1 MFSDLSLKSPFA
13 KYSVSSSATLLVCK
27 AWLRVATPLL
37 YSVVVIRSKAQCRA
51 LGDALQKNP
60 DLGRF
65 IKKLRAEGGFGAHMQ
80 HILKFA
86 PNITDLFVSLQ
97 IPSSDSCAGL
107 VAGLPLINPTRLI
120 IFDDPDNLWKNKA
133 ALQLMAA
140 LQGCRTKW
148 TNTNTLLLPY
158 RIIPFARESFVLAV
172 CAFPGIKTVSFPIF
186 FPDTVIRE
194 IAAIPTIEA
203 IEIRF
208 KPRKSVPLPTPADM
222 RVNSLLRWAED
233 SDAPSRKRV
242 YKLSARLP
250 ADPTFRPLM
259 AIPQP
264 IADKIWSRILFFAM
278 LDLKPRPKNQTQ
290 HMKGVKERLATT
302 KRLRFLLVSKLF
314 HRLALPYLYREPAL
328 GRRRVSRFTECVLAT
343 PTLGA
348 HIREL
353 DIKFLARAIPYMPR
367 LSRLLGD
374 SRMRFP
380 YAGLCALAESCGA
393 TLVEL
398 SGMSFTRGDA
408 TDRSP
413 AFFSRFTALRT
424 LSWAVIS
431 SPINN
436 WDPFF
441 TSVDAVPTDALPALE
456 FLTLKSTEGL
466 SVFPQMEL
474 PNLRRVSIFVHDKPA
489 PAQFGAPAAL
499 TPIVDFLRAH
509 GAKIWTLRTETP
521 IFHSVHV
528 LTLCPNISTFVC
540 RVDTSRNYD
549 LGASGLEVEFRHDF
563 LSTLLVNRVPGV
575 HVNKRRAEQVWAE
588 IFPQLETALVHLPAL
603 REIRALPCEWPTT
616 EHAIAK
622 SVWVQAAER
631 LLEKGIKLTD
641 KGGAEWH
648 PRLKL
653 KR

>member
-1 MFSDLSLKSPFA
+1 
-13 KYSVSSSATLLVCK
+13 
-27 AWLRVATPLL
+27 
-37 YSVVVIRSKAQCRA
+37 
-51 LGDALQKNP
+51 
-60 DLGRF
+60 
-65 IKKLRAEGGFGAHMQ
+65 
-80 HILKFA
+80 
-86 PNITDLFVSLQ
+86 
-97 IPSSDSCAGL
+97 
-107 VAGLPLINPTRLI
+107 
-120 IFDDPDNLWKNKA
+120 
-133 ALQLMAA
+133 
-140 LQGCRTKW
+140 
-148 TNTNTLLLPY
+148 
-158 RIIPFARESFVLAV
+158 
-172 CAFPGIKTVSFPIF
+172 
-186 FPDTVIRE
+186 
-194 IAAIPTIEA
+194 
-203 IEIRF
+203 
-208 KPRKSVPLPTPADM
+208 M

-242 YKLSARLP
+242 YNLSARLP
-250 ADPTFRPLM
+250 ANPTFRPLM

-264 IADKIWSRILFFAM
+264 IAGKIWSRLLFFAM
-278 LDLKPRPKNQTQ
+278 LGLEPRPKNQTQ

-374 SRMRFP
+374 SSMRFP

-441 TSVDAVPTDALPALE
+441 HLGRR
-456 FLTLKSTEGL
+456 EGL

-489 PAQFGAPAAL
+489 PAQFGTPAAP

-528 LTLCPNISTFVC
+528 LTLCPNISTF
-540 RVDTSRNYD
+540 D

-575 HVNKRRAEQVWAE
+575 HVNKTRAEQVWAE
-588 IFPQLETALVHLPAL
+588 IFSQLETAFVHLPAL
-603 REIRALPCEWPTT
+603 REVRALPCEWPTT